1 MCIRDRLYRGLDGN
15 IPELGK
21 NEREKFIMY
30 YVCAKEF
37 GWDKKQVDSQ
47 PIEYLKKLLATHI
60 DVQKKQ
66 EEEMNK
72 AKRKNF

>member
-1 MCIRDRLYRGLDGN
+1 
-15 IPELGK
+15 
-21 NEREKFIMY
+21 MY

-60 DVQKKQ
+60 DVQNKQ